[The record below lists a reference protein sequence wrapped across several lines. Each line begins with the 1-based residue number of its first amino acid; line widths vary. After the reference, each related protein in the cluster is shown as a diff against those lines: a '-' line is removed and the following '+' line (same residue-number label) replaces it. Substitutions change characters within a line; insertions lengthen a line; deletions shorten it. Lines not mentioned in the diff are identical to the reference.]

1 MKNKILIGFAVIIP
15 VIAIIVLIYQ
25 FTFKDNKKDIEID
38 NNITKRIEKG
48 ECNKNI
54 NGSFN
59 IKYNSNGGNDIT
71 SMSVSV
77 VVETDNYEDLPI
89 PVRDG
94 FSFDGWY
101 FDIELNNKVEAVNS
115 KDIKPIPEYDNKNCL
130 IGYKDIELY
139 AKWNELPKEEV
150 KIPNQEISQN
160 VQIVEPTITEEQ
172 SLPNEEIN
180 EEEIPN
186 VCEFKR
192 PVEHGKYVNYY
203 FATANYSHNYYN
215 PKYNYFIVT
224 DRLSPIYSVTCGE
237 VYSIRTYTSNFN
249 YGRDAKT
256 PETVSDI
263 YTLSYMDGEFISIIY
278 MEVADIK
285 VGLGDII
292 NNETQL
298 GRAAY
303 MDYDVFLHRLPYINI
318 YMQKGKASIFDSNG
332 GSTIEPQSLISMPMN
347 EFWNSR

>member
-1 MKNKILIGFAVIIP
+1 MKKKLLISFAILLP
-15 VIAIIVLIYQ
+15 VVAIIFLVCK
-25 FTFKDNKKDIEID
+25 FTFNMNSEDTNDD
-38 NNITKRIEKG
+38 NNITERIKKE
-48 ECNKNI
+48 ECNQDI
-54 NGSFN
+54 GGSFN
-59 IKYNSNGGNDIT
+59 IKFNTNGGNEIT
-71 SMSVSV
+71 SM
-77 VVETDNYEDLPI
+77 EIIINTDNYQDLPI
-89 PVRDG
+89 PERDG

-101 FDIELNNKVEAVNS
+101 FDIELNNKVGVTNS
-115 KDIKPIPEYDNKNCL
+115 KDIEPIPEYDDKNCL

-172 SLPNEEIN
+172 SLPNEELN
-180 EEEIPN
+180 EDEIPN